1 MDRNQIALPWHRIDS
16 VLLDMDGTLL
26 DLSFD
31 NHFWLE
37 FVPRRYAQRHGL
49 TLGEA
54 EQELLPRFDALR
66 GKLAWYCL
74 DYWSREL
81 GLDLSRLKT
90 EVAGLIRVL
99 PQVTDFLEAVR
110 HAGKSLWLVTN
121 AHPDTLALKL
131 ERTRLRI
138 FFDHIVCSH
147 HYGHPKEDQ
156 RFWQR
161 LQRERPLVPE
171 RALMID
177 DSVAVLEAAAAFG
190 IAHLVA
196 VTRPDSRLP
205 PRPIDGFPAVESLGD
220 LSPPAP
226 KMLEIQR

>member
-1 MDRNQIALPWHRIDS
+1 MNRNQIALPWHRIDS

-26 DLSFD
+26 DLNFD

-49 TLGEA
+49 TLAEA
-54 EQELLPRFDALR
+54 KRKLLPRFDALQ

-81 GLDLSRLKT
+81 ALDLSGLKA
-90 EVAGLIRVL
+90 EVADLIRIL
-99 PQVTDFLEAVR
+99 PHVTDFLEAVR
-110 HAGKSLWLVTN
+110 RTGKSLWLVTN
-121 AHPDTLALKL
+121 AHPDALALKL
-131 ERTRLRI
+131 ERTCLRV

-147 HYGHPKEDQ
+147 HYGYPKEDR
-156 RFWQR
+156 RFWQH
-161 LQRERPLVPE
+161 LKRELPLVPE
-171 RALMID
+171 RTLMID
-177 DSVAVLEAAAAFG
+177 DSVAVLEAAAEFG

-205 PRPIDGFPAVESLGD
+205 PRAVDGFPAVEDLGA
-220 LSPPAP
+220 LSPP
-226 KMLEIQR
+226 